1 MKTAGKSVLKVLLSF
16 TIAISCLIGISMT
29 SLAVDATISDFE
41 YDGVYKKDD
50 VIRITA
56 EEYAIKSGPN
66 TTTFVHKGDYLTVSA
81 KVDDEGLIIYGF
93 TKGDDFIQLST
104 PQFAF
109 QTDGLV
115 LKSGDGKSIETA
127 FVFEVHSTL
136 DDEQKAVQDM
146 IDALPGVDEVTE
158 EDRADIEAARE
169 AYEALTDE
177 QKEDVYINHLLEV
190 EEQIDKNKAAE
201 VIDLIDAI
209 GEVDDSDEC
218 GDRIQAARDAYEELT
233 DNQRTF
239 VTNYNDMF
247 AAEEKYASL
256 KREKTIKD
264 VTDKINALPAADE
277 LTIVDYYEV
286 YEAEYFFCNDLT
298 EEEQA
303 GFDADAKKKLD
314 EAVTTMFSLAYEA
327 GQQMLDDYG
336 DILKTIIDDD
346 TSEYDWIKERLEE
359 YEPLVASGKTPDFH
373 DFNVLLWS
381 VIFVHFDLY
390 DYYVFTEGADA
401 AWTVGSTDSLV
412 FRIRQAGI
420 DNKAFDNTFDIFEY
434 AGSKIYIDGELTDSK
449 FITAEE
455 GSVIITIMPEFL
467 KTLSTGEHTITV
479 LFDNDVTVTSKFTI
493 KPAASVPAS
502 GESVSH
508 YVILGISA
516 VLLAGAVLTLRK
528 HMVDSVK

>member
-66 TTTFVHKGDYLTVSA
+66 TTSFVHNGDYLTVST
-81 KVDDEGLIIYGF
+81 KVDEQGF
-93 TKGDDFIQLST
+93 GVYVFIVDRAGGAG
-104 PQFAF
+104 QFEIELENAKCSLL
-109 QTDGLV
+109 TDGIILA
-115 LKSGDGKSIETA
+115 SGDGKSMDTA
-127 FVFEVHSTL
+127 FVFESHRNL

-218 GDRIQAARDAYEELT
+218 RDRIQAARDAYNDLT
-233 DNQRTF
+233 DNQRRF
-239 VTNYNDMF
+239 VENFNDMT
-247 AAEEKYASL
+247 AAEEKYYGMVRAAAIENVL
-256 KREKTIKD
+256 E
-264 VTDKINALPAADE
+264 KINALPATDE

-286 YEAEYFFCNDLT
+286 YEAEHFFYNDLT

-346 TSEYDWIKERLEE
+346 TSEY
-359 YEPLVASGKTPDFH
+359 
-373 DFNVLLWS
+373 
-381 VIFVHFDLY
+381 
-390 DYYVFTEGADA
+390 
-401 AWTVGSTDSLV
+401 
-412 FRIRQAGI
+412 
-420 DNKAFDNTFDIFEY
+420 
-434 AGSKIYIDGELTDSK
+434 
-449 FITAEE
+449 
-455 GSVIITIMPEFL
+455 
-467 KTLSTGEHTITV
+467 
-479 LFDNDVTVTSKFTI
+479 
-493 KPAASVPAS
+493 
-502 GESVSH
+502 
-508 YVILGISA
+508 
-516 VLLAGAVLTLRK
+516 
-528 HMVDSVK
+528 